1 MKEQKKKLSWFQKVI
16 LSYVTLL
23 GFLSGLAREIS
34 SGSKI
39 DIGSILAGLGD
50 ASATAL
56 IVYFF
61 MWLFNKYLAP
71 KINIKSKT
79 LKKSWKV
86 IQIIVVCLIG
96 LWLIVFFFGMFT
108 GK

>member
-1 MKEQKKKLSWFQKVI
+1 MKEQKRKLSWFQKVI
-16 LSYVTLL
+16 LSYITLL
-23 GFLSGLAREIS
+23 GFLSGLAREMS
-34 SGSKI
+34 SGSGI

-71 KINIKSKT
+71 KINIKSKN
-79 LKKSWKV
+79 LKKSWKI
-86 IQIIVVCLIG
+86 IQIIITCLII
-96 LWLIVFFFGMFT
+96 LWLILFLFGPFFM
-108 GK
+108 K